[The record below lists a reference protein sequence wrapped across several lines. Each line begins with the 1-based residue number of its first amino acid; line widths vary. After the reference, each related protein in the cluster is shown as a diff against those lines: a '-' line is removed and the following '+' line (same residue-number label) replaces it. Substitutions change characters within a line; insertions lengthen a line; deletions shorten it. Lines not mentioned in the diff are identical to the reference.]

1 VLTLTEG
8 QRPASPP
15 QLKPNVKNRISP
27 NICQKELDRFPSLC
41 PSFQFVPC
49 GGAMKRKMSWLGL
62 PGVVAATLTIA
73 TAAYSNPV
81 QTPLAS
87 PVTISGNSGGG
98 QSSQCGFISN
108 TPSQVIVVNQP
119 TPLRFKLQG
128 QGQPTLWI
136 TGPIDRCV
144 MADGLSNGEIELP
157 GVWEPG
163 TYSVYVGDLAQGSHP
178 YTLSITQE

>member
-1 VLTLTEG
+1 
-8 QRPASPP
+8 
-15 QLKPNVKNRISP
+15 
-27 NICQKELDRFPSLC
+27 
-41 PSFQFVPC
+41 
-49 GGAMKRKMSWLGL
+49 MKRKRNWLVF
-62 PGVVAATLTIA
+62 PTAFAATLAIATIA
-73 TAAYSNPV
+73 HSNPV

-87 PVTISGNSGGG
+87 PVTVNGSSGGG

-108 TPSQVIVVNQP
+108 MPSQVIVVNQP
-119 TPLRFKLQG
+119 TALRFKLQG

-136 TGPIDRCV
+136 TGPVDRCV

-178 YTLSITQE
+178 YTLSITQEN